1 VIDDDRAPTG
11 LAERLRGGDRPPFAR
26 WRVARPQKDEGTK
39 VQADDSDHHAA
50 VAAWMQGPIRD
61 ASPPALLAAF
71 EAAFGALWR
80 RSYLV
85 LGEVTLVAILDR
97 VLATAVERYPLLA
110 DVAATASG
118 LDCTRLRSQ
127 RPASHVQLAGAVAF
141 VLVEFLTVLGNL
153 TAEILTPALHAEL
166 ARDHAAIVTEPSP

>member
-1 VIDDDRAPTG
+1 M
-11 LAERLRGGDRPPFAR
+11 
-26 WRVARPQKDEGTK
+26 
-39 VQADDSDHHAA
+39 QADHDDHQTA
-50 VAAWMQGPIRD
+50 VAAWMQGSIGD
-61 ASPPALLAAF
+61 ASAPAMLAAF
-71 EAAFGALWR
+71 EAAFSALWR

-97 VLATAVERYPLLA
+97 VLATATERYPLLA
-110 DVAATASG
+110 DVAATPSG

-127 RPASHVQLAGAVAF
+127 RLTSAAQLTGAVAF